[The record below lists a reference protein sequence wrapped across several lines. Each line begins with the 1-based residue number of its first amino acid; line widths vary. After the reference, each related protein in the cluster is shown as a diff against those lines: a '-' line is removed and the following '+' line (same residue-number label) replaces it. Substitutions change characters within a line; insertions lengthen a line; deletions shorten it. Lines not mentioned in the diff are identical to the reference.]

1 MAIEKEKQKLYVDMY
16 RTMVRIRIFEEKI
29 AEDFAAGKIPGF
41 VHLSAGQEANAT
53 GVCANLRIN
62 DIITSTHRGH
72 GHIIA
77 KAGNQYSLAP
87 MVAEL
92 YGKKTGV
99 NKGKAGS
106 QHLSD
111 LEIGVL
117 VAEGI
122 QGTALTL
129 AGGAALAAKLK
140 GTDQVVVT
148 FIGDGTLNTGRFHE
162 GMNMASAWKL
172 PLICYCE
179 NNIWA
184 ESTNIYDVTNL
195 TNITDRAVAFNIPGV
210 SVDGNDVLAVYEV
223 AAKAVARARKGE
235 GPTFIE
241 GKTCRRFGHFQ
252 GDTHLYRS
260 QEEKDECAKR
270 DPIPRFKKKLI
281 EMKVLTDK
289 EADKIHQE
297 VVEEMDKAV
306 KFALES
312 PFPDPEEVLTDVYAQ
327 GGKK

>member
-1 MAIEKEKQKLYVDMY
+1 MTIEKGKLIDMY

-53 GVCANLRIN
+53 GVCANLRVD

-111 LEIGVL
+111 LDIGVL

-129 AGGAALAAKLK
+129 AVGVALAAKLK
-140 GTDQVVVT
+140 ATDQVAVT

-184 ESTNIYDVTNL
+184 ESTNIYNVTNL
-195 TNITDRAVAFNIPGV
+195 TNITDRAVAFNIPGI

-223 AAKAVARARKGE
+223 AAKAIARARKGE

-241 GKTCRRFGHFQ
+241 GKTCRLRGHFE

-260 QEEKDECAKR
+260 QKEKDECRKR
-270 DPIPRFKKKLI
+270 DPIPRFRKKLI
-281 EMKVLTDK
+281 EMKALTDK

-297 VVEEMDKAV
+297 VQKEMDEAV
-306 KFALES
+306 KFALDS
-312 PFPDPEEVLTDVYAQ
+312 PFPDPEDVLTDVFAQ

>member
-1 MAIEKEKQKLYVDMY
+1 MAIEKEKLIDMY

-41 VHLSAGQEANAT
+41 VHLSAGQEANPT
-53 GVCANLRIN
+53 GVCANLRID

-72 GHIIA
+72 GHVIA

-92 YGKKTGV
+92 YGRKTGV

-111 LEIGVL
+111 MDIGVL

-129 AGGAALAAKLK
+129 AAGAALTAKLK
-140 GTDQVVVT
+140 GTDQVVVS

-195 TNITDRAVAFNIPGV
+195 TNITDRAVAFNVPGI

-252 GDTHLYRS
+252 GDTHLYRT
-260 QEEKDECAKR
+260 QGEKDECMKR
-270 DPIPRFKKKLI
+270 DPIPRFRKKLI
-281 EMKVLTDK
+281 EMRKLTEK
-289 EADKIHQE
+289 EADAIQQE
-297 VVEEMDKAV
+297 VVAEMDEAV

-312 PFPDPEEVLTDVYAQ
+312 PFPDPEEVLTDVYA
-327 GGKK
+327 

>member
-1 MAIEKEKQKLYVDMY
+1 MAIEKEKLLDMY

-41 VHLSAGQEANAT
+41 VHLSAGQEANPT
-53 GVCANLRIN
+53 GVCANLRID

-72 GHIIA
+72 GHVIA

-92 YGKKTGV
+92 YGRKTGV

-111 LEIGVL
+111 MDIGVL

-129 AGGAALAAKLK
+129 AAGAALTAKLK
-140 GTDQVVVT
+140 GTDQVVVS

-179 NNIWA
+179 NNVWA

-210 SVDGNDVLAVYEV
+210 SVDGNDVLAVYKV
-223 AAKAVARARKGE
+223 AAEAVARARKGE

-241 GKTCRRFGHFQ
+241 GKTCRRFAHYQ
-252 GDTHLYRS
+252 GDTDLYRTKG
-260 QEEKDECAKR
+260 EKDECMKR
-270 DPIPRFKKKLI
+270 DPIPRFRKKLI
-281 EMKVLTDK
+281 EMRKLTEK
-289 EADKIHQE
+289 EADAIQQE
-297 VVEEMDKAV
+297 VVAEMDEAV

-312 PFPDPEEVLTDVYAQ
+312 PFPDPEEVLTDVYA
-327 GGKK
+327 

>member
-1 MAIEKEKQKLYVDMY
+1 M
-16 RTMVRIRIFEEKI
+16 
-29 AEDFAAGKIPGF
+29 
-41 VHLSAGQEANAT
+41 
-53 GVCANLRIN
+53 CANLRID
-62 DIITSTHRGH
+62 DIITSTHCGH

-92 YGKKTGV
+92 YGRKIGV

-106 QHLSD
+106 HHLSD

-140 GTDQVVVT
+140 GTDQVVVA

-195 TNITDRAVAFNIPGV
+195 TKLTDRAAAFNVPGV
-210 SVDGNDVLAVYEV
+210 SVDGNDVLAVHKV
-223 AAKAVARARKGE
+223 AAEAVARARK
-235 GPTFIE
+235 
-241 GKTCRRFGHFQ
+241 
-252 GDTHLYRS
+252 
-260 QEEKDECAKR
+260 DECMKR
-270 DPIPRFKKKLI
+270 DPIPRFRKKLI

-289 EADKIHQE
+289 EADNIHQE
-297 VVEEMDKAV
+297 VVAEMDEAV
-306 KFALES
+306 EFALES
-312 PFPDPEEVLTDVYAQ
+312 PFPDPKEVLTDVYA
-327 GGKK
+327 

>member
-1 MAIEKEKQKLYVDMY
+1 MML
-16 RTMVRIRIFEEKI
+16 RIRVFEEKV
-29 AEDFAAGKIPGF
+29 AQDFAAGKIPGF
-41 VHLSAGQEANAT
+41 VHLSVGQEANPT
-53 GVCANLRIN
+53 GVCANLRRD

-72 GHIIA
+72 GHVIA
-77 KAGNQYSLAP
+77 KGGNDYSLAP
-87 MVAEL
+87 MMAEI
-92 YGKKTGV
+92 YGKKSGL

-106 QHLSD
+106 MHLSD

-129 AGGAALAAKLK
+129 AVGAALTAQMK
-140 GTDQVVVT
+140 GTDQVAVA

-179 NNIWA
+179 NNVYA
-184 ESTNIYDVTNL
+184 NSTNIYDSTNL

-210 SVDGNDVLAVYEV
+210 SVDGNDVLAVSEI
-223 AAKAVARARKGE
+223 AAEAIARARRGE

-241 GKTCRRFGHFQ
+241 GKTCRQRGHFE
-252 GDTHLYRS
+252 GDTHLYRD
-260 QEEKDECAKR
+260 QKDKDECKKR
-270 DPIPRFKKKLI
+270 DPIPRFEKKLI
-281 EMKVLTDK
+281 EMGTFTK
-289 EADKIHQE
+289 ADAEKIQKE
-297 VVEEMDKAV
+297 VVAEVDEAE

-312 PFPDPEEVLTDVYAQ
+312 PLPEPEELLTDVYA
-327 GGKK
+327 

>member
-16 RTMVRIRIFEEKI
+16 RTMVRIRIFEEKM
-29 AEDFAAGKIPGF
+29 AEDFAAAKIPGF
-41 VHLSAGQEANAT
+41 VHLSAGQEANPT
-53 GVCANLRIN
+53 GMCANLRID
-62 DIITSTHRGH
+62 DIITSNHRGH

-140 GTDQVVVT
+140 GTDQVVVG

-195 TNITDRAVAFNIPGV
+195 TKLTDRAVAFNVPGV
-210 SVDGNDVLAVYEV
+210 SVDGNDVLAVYE
-223 AAKAVARARKGE
+223 AAAEAVARARKGE

-241 GKTCRRFGHFQ
+241 GKTCRLRGHFE
-252 GDTHLYRS
+252 GDTDLYRN
-260 QEEKDECAKR
+260 QDEKDECAKR
-270 DPIPRFKKKLI
+270 DPIPRFRRKLI

-297 VVEEMDKAV
+297 VREEMDKAV
-306 KFALES
+306 EFALKS
-312 PFPDPEEVLTDVYAQ
+312 PFPDPEEVLTDVYA
-327 GGKK
+327 

>member
-1 MAIEKEKQKLYVDMY
+1 MAIEKDKLIDMY
-16 RTMVRIRIFEEKI
+16 RTMVRIRLFEEKI

-53 GVCANLRIN
+53 GVCANLRPD
-62 DIITSTHRGH
+62 DIITTTHRGH

-92 YGKKTGV
+92 YGKKSGV

-140 GTDQVVVT
+140 ATDQVVVT

-162 GMNMASAWKL
+162 GMNMASTWKL

-210 SVDGNDVLAVYEV
+210 SVDGNDVLAVYKV
-223 AAKAVARARKGE
+223 AAEAVARARKGE

-241 GKTCRRFGHFQ
+241 GKTCRRFGHFE

-260 QEEKDECAKR
+260 QKEKDECMKR
-270 DPIPRFKKKLI
+270 DPIPRFRKKLI
-281 EMKVLTDK
+281 EMGVLTDK

-297 VVEEMDKAV
+297 VQKEMEEAV
-306 KFALES
+306 KFALDS
-312 PFPDPEEVLTDVYAQ
+312 PFPDPEDVLTDVFAE

>member
-1 MAIEKEKQKLYVDMY
+1 MPIEKEKLIDMY
-16 RTMVRIRIFEEKI
+16 RTMVRIRLFEEKI

-41 VHLSAGQEANAT
+41 VHLSVGQEANAT
-53 GVCANLRIN
+53 GVCANLRTD

-92 YGKKTGV
+92 YGRKTGV

-111 LEIGVL
+111 LEVGVL

-129 AGGAALAAKLK
+129 AVGAALAAKLK
-140 GTDQVVVT
+140 GTNQVVVA

-195 TNITDRAVAFNIPGV
+195 TNLTDRAVAFNIPGV

-223 AAKAVARARKGE
+223 AAKAIARARKGE

-241 GKTCRRFGHFQ
+241 GKTCRHFGHYQ

-260 QEEKDECAKR
+260 QLEKDECRKR
-270 DPIPRFKKKLI
+270 DPIPRFRKKLV

-289 EADKIHQE
+289 AADKIHQE
-297 VVEEMDKAV
+297 VQQEMDEAV
-306 KFALES
+306 KFALDS
-312 PFPDPEEVLTDVYAQ
+312 PFPDPGDVLTDVFAE

>member
-1 MAIEKEKQKLYVDMY
+1 MKIDKVKMLDMY
-16 RTMVRIRIFEEKI
+16 RMMLRIRVFEERL
-29 AEDFAAGKIPGF
+29 AEDFGAGRIPGF
-41 VHLSAGQEANAT
+41 VHLSVGQEANPT
-53 GVCANLRIN
+53 GVCANLRRE

-72 GHIIA
+72 GHVIA
-77 KAGNQYSLAP
+77 KGGNDYSLAP
-87 MVAEL
+87 MMAEI

-129 AGGAALAAKLK
+129 AVGAALTAQMK
-140 GTDQVVVT
+140 GTDQVAVT

-172 PLICYCE
+172 PMICYVE
-179 NNIWA
+179 NNVYA
-184 ESTNIYDVTNL
+184 ESTNIYDSTNL
-195 TNITDRAVAFNIPGV
+195 TNITDRAAAFNIPGV
-210 SVDGNDVLAVYEV
+210 SVDGNDVLAVSEI
-223 AAKAVARARKGE
+223 AAEAVARARRGE

-241 GKTCRRFGHFQ
+241 GKTCRQRAHFE

-260 QEEKDECAKR
+260 QKDKDECKKR
-270 DPIPRFKKKLI
+270 DPIPRFEKKLI
-281 EMKVLTDK
+281 EMGVLTK
-289 EADKIHQE
+289 AAAEKIQKE
-297 VVEEMDKAV
+297 VVAEVDEAQ
-306 KFALES
+306 KFAMES
-312 PFPDPEEVLTDVYAQ
+312 PFPETKEVLTDVYA
-327 GGKK
+327 

>member
-1 MAIEKEKQKLYVDMY
+1 MPIEKEKLIDMY
-16 RTMVRIRIFEEKI
+16 RTMVRIRLFEEKI

-41 VHLSAGQEANAT
+41 VHLSVGQEANAT
-53 GVCANLRIN
+53 GVCANLRTD

-92 YGKKTGV
+92 YGRKTGV

-111 LEIGVL
+111 LEVGVL

-129 AGGAALAAKLK
+129 AVGAALAAKLK
-140 GTDQVVVT
+140 GTNQVVVA

-184 ESTNIYDVTNL
+184 ESTNIYEVTNL
-195 TNITDRAVAFNIPGV
+195 TNLTDRAVAFNIPGV

-223 AAKAVARARKGE
+223 AAKAIARARKGE

-241 GKTCRRFGHFQ
+241 GKTCRHFGHYQ

-260 QEEKDECAKR
+260 QKEKDECRKR
-270 DPIPRFKKKLI
+270 DPIPRFRKKLV

-289 EADKIHQE
+289 AADKIHQE
-297 VVEEMDKAV
+297 VQQEMDEAV
-306 KFALES
+306 KFALDS
-312 PFPDPEEVLTDVYAQ
+312 PFPDPGDVLTDVFAE

>member
-1 MAIEKEKQKLYVDMY
+1 MAIEKEKLLDMY
-16 RTMVRIRIFEEKI
+16 RMMVRIRVFEEKM

-41 VHLSAGQEANAT
+41 VHLSVGQEANPT
-53 GVCANLRIN
+53 GVCANLRRD
-62 DIITSTHRGH
+62 DIITSNHRGH
-72 GHIIA
+72 GHVIA
-77 KAGNQYSLAP
+77 KGGNSYSLAP
-87 MVAEL
+87 MVAEI

-129 AGGAALAAKLK
+129 GVGAALTAQLK
-140 GTDQVVVT
+140 GTDQVTVA

-179 NNIWA
+179 NNIFA
-184 ESTNIYDVTNL
+184 ESTNIYDSTNL
-195 TNITDRAVAFNIPGV
+195 TDITDRAAAFNIPGV
-210 SVDGNDVLAVYEV
+210 AVDGNDVLAVYETV
-223 AAKAVARARKGE
+223 VEAVARARKGE

-241 GKTCRRFGHFQ
+241 GRTCRQRGHFE
-252 GDTHLYRS
+252 GDTHLYQS
-260 QEEKDECAKR
+260 QEDKDECKEK
-270 DPIPRFKKKLI
+270 DPIPRFRKKLV
-281 EMKVLTDK
+281 EMKVFT
-289 EADKIHQE
+289 EADADRIHKE
-297 VVEEMDKAV
+297 VAAEMDEAV

-312 PFPDPEEVLTDVYAQ
+312 PFPDPKEVLTDVFA
-327 GGKK
+327 

>member
-1 MAIEKEKQKLYVDMY
+1 MPIAKEKLIDMY
-16 RTMVRIRIFEEKI
+16 RTMVRIRVFEDKI

-41 VHLSAGQEANAT
+41 VHLSAGQEANAA
-53 GVCANLRIN
+53 GMCANLRVD
-62 DIITSTHRGH
+62 DIITTTHRGH
-72 GHIIA
+72 GHVIA
-77 KAGNQYSLAP
+77 KAGNRYSLAP

-92 YGKKTGV
+92 YGRKTGV

-111 LEIGVL
+111 LEVGVL

-140 GTDQVVVT
+140 GTDQVVVA

-195 TNITDRAVAFNIPGV
+195 TNLTDRAVAFNIPGV

-241 GKTCRRFGHFQ
+241 GKTCRLRGHFE
-252 GDTHLYRS
+252 GDSHLYRS
-260 QEEKDECAKR
+260 QKEKDECRKR
-270 DPIPRFKKKLI
+270 DPIPRFRKYLV

-297 VVEEMDKAV
+297 VQKEMDEAV
-306 KFALES
+306 KFALDS
-312 PFPDPEEVLTDVYAQ
+312 PFPDPKEVLTDVFAQ

>member
-1 MAIEKEKQKLYVDMY
+1 MAIEKDKLIDMY
-16 RTMVRIRIFEEKI
+16 RTMVRIRLFEGKI
-29 AEDFAAGKIPGF
+29 AEAFAAGKIPGF

-53 GVCANLRIN
+53 GVCANLRID
-62 DIITSTHRGH
+62 DIITSNHRGH

-140 GTDQVVVT
+140 ATDQVVVA

-223 AAKAVARARKGE
+223 AAEAVARARKGE

-241 GKTCRRFGHFQ
+241 GKTCRLRGHFE
-252 GDTHLYRS
+252 GDTDLYRN
-260 QEEKDECAKR
+260 QKEKDECMKK
-270 DPIPRFKKKLI
+270 DPIPRFRKKLI
-281 EMKVLTDK
+281 EMGVLTDK
-289 EADKIHQE
+289 EADKIYQK
-297 VVEEMDKAV
+297 VVAEMDEAV

-312 PFPDPEEVLTDVYAQ
+312 PFPDPKDVLTDVYA
-327 GGKK
+327 

>member
-1 MAIEKEKQKLYVDMY
+1 MAKEKLIDMY
-16 RTMVRIRIFEEKI
+16 RTMVRIRVFEEKI

-41 VHLSAGQEANAT
+41 VHISAGQEANAA
-53 GVCANLRIN
+53 GVCANLRVD

-111 LEIGVL
+111 LKVGVL

-140 GTDQVVVT
+140 GTDQVVVA

-162 GMNMASAWKL
+162 AMNLASAWKL

-184 ESTNIYDVTNL
+184 ESTNIYQVTNL
-195 TNITDRAVAFNIPGV
+195 TDLTDRAVAYNIPGIA
-210 SVDGNDVLAVYEV
+210 VDGNDVLAVYEV
-223 AAKAVARARKGE
+223 AAKAIARARKGE

-241 GKTCRRFGHFQ
+241 GKTCRLRGHFE

-260 QEEKDECAKR
+260 QEEKDECRKR
-270 DPIPRFKKKLI
+270 DPIPRFRKKLI

-289 EADKIHQE
+289 QADKIHQE
-297 VVEEMDKAV
+297 VQQEMDEAV
-306 KFALES
+306 KFALDS
-312 PFPDPEEVLTDVYAQ
+312 PFPDPEDVLTDVFAQ

>member
-1 MAIEKEKQKLYVDMY
+1 MAIEKEKLLDMY

-41 VHLSAGQEANAT
+41 VHLSAGQEANPT
-53 GVCANLRIN
+53 GVCANLRID

-72 GHIIA
+72 GHVIA

-92 YGKKTGV
+92 YGRKTGV

-111 LEIGVL
+111 MDIGVL

-129 AGGAALAAKLK
+129 AAGAALTAKLR
-140 GTDQVVVT
+140 GTDQVVVS

-179 NNIWA
+179 NNVWA

-210 SVDGNDVLAVYEV
+210 SVDGNDVLAVYKV
-223 AAKAVARARKGE
+223 AAEAVARARKGE

-260 QEEKDECAKR
+260 QEEKDECMKR
-270 DPIPRFKKKLI
+270 DPIPRFRKRLI

-297 VVEEMDKAV
+297 VQEGMDEAV

-312 PFPDPEEVLTDVYAQ
+312 PFPDPEEVLTDVYA
-327 GGKK
+327 

>member
-1 MAIEKEKQKLYVDMY
+1 M
-16 RTMVRIRIFEEKI
+16 
-29 AEDFAAGKIPGF
+29 
-41 VHLSAGQEANAT
+41 
-53 GVCANLRIN
+53 
-62 DIITSTHRGH
+62 
-72 GHIIA
+72 
-77 KAGNQYSLAP
+77 
-87 MVAEL
+87 
-92 YGKKTGV
+92 
-99 NKGKAGS
+99 
-106 QHLSD
+106 
-111 LEIGVL
+111 
-117 VAEGI
+117 
-122 QGTALTL
+122 
-129 AGGAALAAKLK
+129 K
-140 GTDQVVVT
+140 GTDQVVVG

-195 TNITDRAVAFNIPGV
+195 TNITDRAVAFNVPGV

-223 AAKAVARARKGE
+223 AAEAVARARKGE

-252 GDTHLYRS
+252 GDTDLYRS
-260 QEEKDECAKR
+260 QEEKDECMKR
-270 DPIPRFKKKLI
+270 DPIPRFGKKLI

-297 VVEEMDKAV
+297 VQAEIDKAV

-312 PFPDPEEVLTDVYAQ
+312 PFPDPEEVLTDVYA
-327 GGKK
+327 

>member
-1 MAIEKEKQKLYVDMY
+1 MSIEKGKLIDMY
-16 RTMVRIRIFEEKI
+16 RTMVRIRTFEEKMG
-29 AEDFAAGKIPGF
+29 EEFAAGKIPGF
-41 VHLSAGQEANAT
+41 VHLSAGEEANPT
-53 GVCANLRIN
+53 GVCANLRPD
-62 DIITSTHRGH
+62 DIITTNHRGH

-77 KAGNQYSLAP
+77 KSGNKYSLAP

-106 QHLSD
+106 QHLSNLD
-111 LEIGVL
+111 IGVL

-129 AGGAALAAKLK
+129 AVGAALAAKLK
-140 GTDQVVVT
+140 GTDQVVVG

-179 NNIWA
+179 NNTWA
-184 ESTNIYDVTNL
+184 DSTNIYDVTNL
-195 TNITDRAVAFNIPGV
+195 TNITDRAVAFNVPGI

-223 AAKAVARARKGE
+223 VAEAVARARKGE

-241 GKTCRRFGHFQ
+241 GKTCRLHAHFE
-252 GDTHLYRS
+252 GDTDLYRS
-260 QEEKDECAKR
+260 QGEKDECKKR
-270 DPIPRFKKKLI
+270 DPIPRFTKKLI
-281 EMKVLTDK
+281 ETGVLTEK
-289 EADKIHQE
+289 GADNIHQE
-297 VVEEMDKAV
+297 AVEEIDEAV
-306 KFALES
+306 KFAEES
-312 PFPDPEEVLTDVYAQ
+312 PFPDPEEVLTDVYA
-327 GGKK
+327 

>member
-1 MAIEKEKQKLYVDMY
+1 MAIEKEKLIDMY
-16 RTMVRIRIFEEKI
+16 RTMVRIRVFEEKI
-29 AEDFAAGKIPGF
+29 GEDFAAGKVPGF

-53 GVCANLRIN
+53 GVCANLRVD

-77 KAGNQYSLAP
+77 KAGTKYSLAP

-111 LEIGVL
+111 LVVGVL

-129 AGGAALAAKLK
+129 AVGAALAAKLK
-140 GTDQVVVT
+140 GTDQVVVA

-184 ESTNIYDVTNL
+184 ESTNIYEATNL
-195 TNITDRAVAFNIPGV
+195 TNLTDRAVAFNIPGV
-210 SVDGNDVLAVYEV
+210 SVDGNDVLAVYEA

-241 GKTCRRFGHFQ
+241 GKTCRHFGHYQ

-260 QEEKDECAKR
+260 QKEKDECRKR
-270 DPIPRFKKKLI
+270 DPIPRFRKKLI

-289 EADKIHQE
+289 QADKIHQE
-297 VVEEMDKAV
+297 VQQEMAEAV
-306 KFALES
+306 KFALDS
-312 PFPDPEEVLTDVYAQ
+312 PFPDPADVLTDVFAQ

>member
-1 MAIEKEKQKLYVDMY
+1 MAIEKEKLIDMY
-16 RTMVRIRIFEEKI
+16 RMMVRIRVFEEKI

-41 VHLSAGQEANAT
+41 VHLSVGQEANAT
-53 GVCANLRIN
+53 GVCANLRPD
-62 DIITSTHRGH
+62 DIITTTHRGH
-72 GHIIA
+72 GHVIA
-77 KAGNQYSLAP
+77 KGGNSYSLSP

-111 LEIGVL
+111 LQIGVL

-129 AGGAALAAKLK
+129 AVGAALTAQMK
-140 GTDQVVVT
+140 GTDRVAVA

-179 NNIWA
+179 NNKYA
-184 ESTNIYDVTNL
+184 ESTSIYDSTNL
-195 TNITDRAVAFNIPGV
+195 TNITDRAAAFNIPGIA
-210 SVDGNDVLAVYEV
+210 VDGNDILAVYET
-223 AAKAVARARKGE
+223 ATEAVARARRGQ

-241 GKTCRRFGHFQ
+241 GKTCRQRGHFE
-252 GDTHLYRS
+252 GDTHLYRN
-260 QEEKDECAKR
+260 QEDKDECKR
-270 DPIPRFKKKLI
+270 KDPITRFRKKLM

-289 EADKIHQE
+289 EADKIH
-297 VVEEMDKAV
+297 EEAQREMEKAV
-306 KFALES
+306 KFALDS
-312 PFPDPEEVLTDVYAQ
+312 PFPDSKDVLTDVFA
-327 GGKK
+327 

>member
-1 MAIEKEKQKLYVDMY
+1 MAIEKDKLIDMY
-16 RTMVRIRIFEEKI
+16 RTMVRIRLFEEQI
-29 AEDFAAGKIPGF
+29 AEAFAAGKIPGF

-53 GVCANLRIN
+53 GVCANLRID

-140 GTDQVVVT
+140 ATDQVVVA

-210 SVDGNDVLAVYEV
+210 SVDGNDVLAVYKV
-223 AAKAVARARKGE
+223 AAEAVARARKGE

-241 GKTCRRFGHFQ
+241 GKTCRRFGHFE

-260 QEEKDECAKR
+260 QKEKDECMKR
-270 DPIPRFKKKLI
+270 DPIPRFRKKLV

-297 VVEEMDKAV
+297 VQKEMDEAV

-312 PFPDPEEVLTDVYAQ
+312 PFPDPKDVLTDVYA
-327 GGKK
+327 

>member
-1 MAIEKEKQKLYVDMY
+1 MNIEKEKLLDMY
-16 RTMVRIRIFEEKI
+16 RMMVRIRVFEEKL

-41 VHLSAGQEANAT
+41 VHLSVGQEANAAGT
-53 GVCANLRIN
+53 CANLRRE
-62 DIITSTHRGH
+62 DIITSTHRAH
-72 GHIIA
+72 GHVVA
-77 KAGNQYSLAP
+77 KGGNKYSLAP
-87 MVAEL
+87 MMAEI

-122 QGTALTL
+122 QGTALTM
-129 AGGAALAAKLK
+129 GVGAALNFQLQGKDNVAVA
-140 GTDQVVVT
+140 

-179 NNIWA
+179 NNIFA
-184 ESTNIYDVTNL
+184 ESTNIYNSTNL
-195 TNITDRAVAFNIPGV
+195 VNITDRAVAFNIPGIT
-210 SVDGNDVLAVYEV
+210 VDGNDVLAVYEV
-223 AAKAVARARKGE
+223 VGEAVARARKGE

-241 GKTCRRFGHFQ
+241 GKTCRHRGHFE
-252 GDTHLYRS
+252 GDTHLYRD
-260 QEEKDECAKR
+260 QKDKDECKKR

-281 EMKVLTDK
+281 EMGIFT
-289 EADKIHQE
+289 EADAEKIH
-297 VVEEMDKAV
+297 KAV
-306 KFALES
+306 VAEVDEAEKFAVES
-312 PFPDPEEVLTDVYAQ
+312 PFPDTSEVLTDVYA
-327 GGKK
+327 

>member
-1 MAIEKEKQKLYVDMY
+1 MTIEKEKLIDMY

-53 GVCANLRIN
+53 GVCANLRVD

-111 LEIGVL
+111 LDIGVL

-129 AGGAALAAKLK
+129 AVGVALAAKLK
-140 GTDQVVVT
+140 ATDQVAVT

-184 ESTNIYDVTNL
+184 ESTNIYNVTNL
-195 TNITDRAVAFNIPGV
+195 TNITDRAVAFNIPGI

-223 AAKAVARARKGE
+223 AAKAIARARKGE

-241 GKTCRRFGHFQ
+241 GKTCRLRGHFE

-260 QEEKDECAKR
+260 QKEKDECRKR
-270 DPIPRFKKKLI
+270 DPIPRFRKKLI
-281 EMKVLTDK
+281 EMKALTDK

-297 VVEEMDKAV
+297 VQKEMDEAV
-306 KFALES
+306 KFALDS
-312 PFPDPEEVLTDVYAQ
+312 PFPDPEDVLTDVFAQ

>member
-1 MAIEKEKQKLYVDMY
+1 MY
-16 RTMVRIRIFEEKI
+16 RMMVRIRVFEEKL

-41 VHLSAGQEANAT
+41 VHLSVGQEANAAGT
-53 GVCANLRIN
+53 CANLRRE
-62 DIITSTHRGH
+62 DIITSTHRAH
-72 GHIIA
+72 GHVVA
-77 KAGNQYSLAP
+77 KGGNKYSLAP
-87 MVAEL
+87 MMAEI

-122 QGTALTL
+122 QGTALTM
-129 AGGAALAAKLK
+129 GVGAALNFQLQGKDNVAVA
-140 GTDQVVVT
+140 

-179 NNIWA
+179 NNIFA
-184 ESTNIYDVTNL
+184 ESTNIYNSTNL
-195 TNITDRAVAFNIPGV
+195 VNITDRAVAFNIPGIT
-210 SVDGNDVLAVYEV
+210 VDGNDVLAVYEV
-223 AAKAVARARKGE
+223 VGEAVARARKGE

-241 GKTCRRFGHFQ
+241 GKTCRHRGHFE
-252 GDTHLYRS
+252 GDTHLYRD
-260 QEEKDECAKR
+260 QKDKDECKKR

-281 EMKVLTDK
+281 EMGIFT
-289 EADKIHQE
+289 EADAEKIH
-297 VVEEMDKAV
+297 KAV
-306 KFALES
+306 VAEVDEAEKFAVES
-312 PFPDPEEVLTDVYAQ
+312 PFPDTSEVLTDVYA
-327 GGKK
+327 

>member
-1 MAIEKEKQKLYVDMY
+1 
-16 RTMVRIRIFEEKI
+16 
-29 AEDFAAGKIPGF
+29 
-41 VHLSAGQEANAT
+41 
-53 GVCANLRIN
+53 
-62 DIITSTHRGH
+62 
-72 GHIIA
+72 
-77 KAGNQYSLAP
+77 
-87 MVAEL
+87 MVAEI
-92 YGKKTGV
+92 YGKSSGV

-129 AGGAALAAKLK
+129 GVGSALTAQLK
-140 GTDQVVVT
+140 GTDQVTVA

-179 NNIWA
+179 NNIFA
-184 ESTNIYDVTNL
+184 ESTSIYDSTNL
-195 TNITDRAVAFNIPGV
+195 TDITDRAAAFNIPGV
-210 SVDGNDVLAVYEV
+210 AVDGNDVLAVHETV
-223 AAKAVARARKGE
+223 AEAVTRARKGE

-241 GKTCRRFGHFQ
+241 GRTCRQRGHFE

-260 QEEKDECAKR
+260 QKEKDECKKR
-270 DPIPRFKKKLI
+270 DPIPRFAKKLA
-281 EMKVLTDK
+281 EMGILT
-289 EADKIHQE
+289 EADAEKIHKE
-297 VVEEMDKAV
+297 VKAEMDEAV

-312 PFPDPEEVLTDVYAQ
+312 PFPDPKEVLTDVFA
-327 GGKK
+327 

>member
-1 MAIEKEKQKLYVDMY
+1 MAIEKDKLIDMY
-16 RTMVRIRIFEEKI
+16 RTMVRIRVFEEKI

-41 VHLSAGQEANAT
+41 VHLSAGQEANAA
-53 GVCANLRIN
+53 GMCANLRID
-62 DIITSTHRGH
+62 DIITTTHRGH
-72 GHIIA
+72 GHVIA

-92 YGKKTGV
+92 YGRKTGV

-111 LEIGVL
+111 LEVGVL

-140 GTDQVVVT
+140 ATDQVVVA

-223 AAKAVARARKGE
+223 AAEAVARARRGE

-241 GKTCRRFGHFQ
+241 GKTCRHFGHFE
-252 GDTHLYRS
+252 GDTDLYRTTK
-260 QEEKDECAKR
+260 EKDECMKK
-270 DPIPRFKKKLI
+270 DPIPRFRKKLI
-281 EMKVLTDK
+281 EMGVLTDK

-297 VVEEMDKAV
+297 VVAEMAEAV

-312 PFPDPEEVLTDVYAQ
+312 PFPDPKDVLTDVFA
-327 GGKK
+327 